1 MNGRFQSVFQ
11 VIQHHGRISNAFAEL
26 LKIALSLAVLRML
39 RIYLFQFDT
48 VDIKHIRRAILLQK
62 AERKATY
69 ALHNDVR
76 VVAEQLS
83 RCVVDHVPELIF
95 KIVGAL
101 RQRVKESCQGFSGL
115 LSRDH
120 KVEEIPVGLRRHGV
134 LLKERVDILVLLID
148 QAGIEGRILL
158 TGMSRIRNIAV

>member
-11 VIQHHGRISNAFAEL
+11 IIQHHGRIPNALAEL
-26 LKIALSLAVLRML
+26 LEIALSLAVLCML
-39 RIYLFQFDT
+39 RIYLFQFHT

-62 AERKATY
+62 AERKSTY

-76 VVAEQLS
+76 VIAEQLG

-101 RQRVKESCQGFSGL
+101 R
-115 LSRDH
+115 
-120 KVEEIPVGLRRHGV
+120 
-134 LLKERVDILVLLID
+134 
-148 QAGIEGRILL
+148 
-158 TGMSRIRNIAV
+158 